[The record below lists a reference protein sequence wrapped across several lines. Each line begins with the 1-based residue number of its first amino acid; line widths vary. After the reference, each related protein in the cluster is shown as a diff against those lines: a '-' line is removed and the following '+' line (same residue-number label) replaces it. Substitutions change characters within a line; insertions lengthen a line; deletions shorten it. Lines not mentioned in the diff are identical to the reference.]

1 MLCRIPASPDIDG
14 VAAEVES
21 SGDASLFRAVGIS
34 EVSCDSNACVF
45 VAADVEVAWAR
56 AAAWLDSPPGLAIG
70 SGEVNGVKCVAVA
83 DVPA

>member
-1 MLCRIPASPDIDG
+1 VSPDADG
-14 VAAEVES
+14 VAAEMDCN
-21 SGDASLFRAVGIS
+21 GDASPCSAVGTS

-45 VAADVEVAWAR
+45 VAADVAVAR
-56 AAAWLDSPPGLAIG
+56 ASAAACPDTPPALPMG